1 MKRISVFFAL
11 LSMSLLMAMG
21 QININGIEYEIYS
34 YLKEIN
40 GKKIKT
46 EVALIKSASTT
57 LSGSVTIPSQ
67 ISYKGKMY
75 DVMTISRN
83 AFNDC
88 SSITSI
94 NIASGIQYIGEYAFK
109 NCTGLTSFKKPG
121 TLSKLGDGAFYN
133 CCNLVSIELP
143 EINAYESLIE
153 LHSELFYGCSNL
165 VYVKIPS
172 TVRIIGEDVF
182 YKCTSLTDIFCYSTK
197 VPRIRY
203 NSFDGTNPKNI
214 KIHVPKEALADYQSS
229 IWNQFKIIDANM
241 TRPQVQKP
249 VIKQNVNSN
258 TREAIDMGGSIE
270 WANMNLESKSI
281 QDPGGIFAWGETTS
295 KSEFTR
301 SNYTEPKVPG
311 KFEYEKYNN
320 GLRGTNY
327 DAARV
332 KWGDGWRL
340 PSKNEYK
347 ELIGKCEQIRH
358 KGYVEFIAPN
368 GNRLIFPLL
377 EWTNITY
384 NGIDNFYWTLDLDEY
399 GPICC
404 TFSKGSYDISGSGAI
419 STSYERK
426 RTSFCK
432 VEPISGHYGGFIRP
446 VRNKGSHNHTGGS
459 VQRTTLPKDT
469 HKKETVVDYKNKLIK
484 DAGSGD
490 FQAQKKLA
498 QLYSSSNEKDRDI
511 DKAVNLYTALAI
523 KGDKES
529 QNALCR
535 YRDSALKS
543 DVICKQLAS
552 DYLPH
557 SSNPNEEWNALR
569 SGMHFRQHKSY

>member
-340 PSKNEYK
+340 PSKNEFK

-446 VRNKGSHNHTGGS
+446 VRNKGKRVTNDGNYRKDLNNNGIAETTKEEILVMPTYNELTLTGKDIS
-459 VQRTTLPKDT
+459 VDEQTRNDILNALKAAIKRVSNAQSNSNKEEALGLYYEAWDVFNNLYYAHETTGL
-469 HKKETVVDYKNKLIK
+469 
-484 DAGSGD
+484 
-490 FQAQKKLA
+490 
-498 QLYSSSNEKDRDI
+498 I
-511 DKAVNLYTALAI
+511 DKNGIVKCKRFI
-523 KGDKES
+523 KNEVQKMNGDVKR
-529 QNALCR
+529 LIR
-535 YRDSALKS
+535 
-543 DVICKQLAS
+543 
-552 DYLPH
+552 
-557 SSNPNEEWNALR
+557 
-569 SGMHFRQHKSY
+569 